1 MMTASKIQW
10 HLARDNQLSLAR
22 FCEKNRVKQ
31 MASEVFEVDG
41 KKYFNITYHFDNMG
55 FIKAELR
62 AGDEQRGYTVADHF
76 QVVDYELGS
85 TL

>member
-10 HLARDNQLSLAR
+10 HLARDNQLSLHK

-31 MASEVFEVDG
+31 IASPVFEVDG
-41 KKYFNITYHFDNMG
+41 KKYFTITYHFDNMG
-55 FIKAELR
+55 FVKAELR
-62 AGDEQRGYTVADHF
+62 AGDANRGYTVADHF
-76 QVVDYELGS
+76 QVVEYELGA